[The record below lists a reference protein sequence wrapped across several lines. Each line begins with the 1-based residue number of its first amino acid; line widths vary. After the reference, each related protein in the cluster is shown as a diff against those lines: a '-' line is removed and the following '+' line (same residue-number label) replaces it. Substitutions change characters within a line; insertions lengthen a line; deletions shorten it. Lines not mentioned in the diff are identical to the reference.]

1 MLQMFKALWAFRNFI
16 LASIKGE
23 LKGRFARSSIGAA
36 WYILQPMAM
45 AAIMALVLSEVLAA
59 KLPGVASKGSYA
71 VYLLA
76 GTTAWGLFAEVTNR
90 CTGVF
95 IEFSSA
101 LKKISFPRLCLPV
114 IVGGSA
120 LLNHALLLFAVTVVC
135 AVFLDV
141 RPSLAW
147 LALIPGAL
155 LILLFSYGLGVLLG
169 IFNVFSRDVGQVFG
183 IVLQLWFW
191 LTPIV
196 YPPSA
201 VPASLKWLIEL
212 NPMAPIVAVYQNAIL
227 LDAWPD
233 WSTLALPALI
243 AVSLFGLSFVVF
255 RRASPELVDAL

>member
-1 MLQMFKALWAFRNFI
+1 
-16 LASIKGE
+16 

-71 VYLLA
+71 TYLLA
-76 GTTAWGLFAEVTNR
+76 GTAAWGLFAEVTNR

-95 IEFSSA
+95 IEFASA

-120 LLNHALLLFAVTVVC
+120 LLTHVLLLTAVAVVC
-135 AVFLDV
+135 ALFLDV
-141 RPSLAW
+141 YPGLAW
-147 LALIPGAL
+147 FALLPGAV

-169 IFNVFSRDVGQVFG
+169 VFNVFSRDVGQVFG

-201 VPASLKWLIEL
+201 MPASMQWLGQW
-212 NPMAPIVAVYQNAIL
+212 NPMAPVVRIYQDAIL
-227 LDAWPD
+227 LNAWPD
-233 WSTLALPALI
+233 WSTLVVPSLVALL
-243 AVSLFGLSFVVF
+243 LFGLSFVVF